1 MPSVE
6 LSNHAL
12 FAEAGGASDGGPYFD
27 AMDRKFVTLRK
38 ILPWVWMLCER

>member
-12 FAEAGGASDGGPYFD
+12 FAEAGGALDGGPYFD
-27 AMDRKFVTLRK
+27 AMDRKFVTLRN